1 MGQEFDLVLQR
12 QRARR
17 PSGGV
22 FGTASAVAAA
32 QVAAASGVDAEAAIK
47 REPPST
53 PELDT
58 IMDWLTSVNGAAA
71 VPSPSTAAIKHL
83 LLPIPGPAQAGA
95 GACNAT
101 PGLAARSGTA
111 GCSSLGTEPSLRDA
125 FRTPDMPMLG
135 LALFSPHTQSQLDF
149 GSLGG
154 DLLLEVGNDPLGL
167 LSPLQPRQQ
176 ASQFAHRPSSGVSSV
191 KPAAQPG
198 SSTAA
203 GAAAVP
209 ARLASAAHSS
219 QAHTVS
225 SMQRHID
232 AGEISFLRSPRSVP
246 ALFKS
251 PEEQHAVGM
260 QQRQQQQRQWRQ
272 QQQHQHQQRQQY
284 QPRRPSL
291 FSPGSAFSPAYQTP
305 LADLAAHSM
314 AVSTAPAPQQAPE
327 VQGRNLVLV
336 DTAELASADSYV
348 QQLLTTGMEVATFTG
363 SVPGLA
369 VERAVPAV
377 REAAAALRQRLLEV
391 VAELCASIRTDRKSV
406 V

>member
-1 MGQEFDLVLQR
+1 MQRHARAGCTLWYSRVQLSGNRAFPQGRLQNPRHANAGPRTLLASHPGQLWAV
-12 QRARR
+12 
-17 PSGGV
+17 SGGQLLQYRCMV
-22 FGTASAVAAA
+22 TVLTEIAP
-32 QVAAASGVDAEAAIK
+32 DA
-47 REPPST
+47 
-53 PELDT
+53 L
-58 IMDWLTSVNGAAA
+58 
-71 VPSPSTAAIKHL
+71 
-83 LLPIPGPAQAGA
+83 
-95 GACNAT
+95 
-101 PGLAARSGTA
+101 
-111 GCSSLGTEPSLRDA
+111 PSLACVTPHPLLASHPSA
-125 FRTPDMPMLG
+125 FLHRAH
-135 LALFSPHTQSQLDF
+135 ALQSQLDF

-348 QQLLTTGMEVATFTG
+348 QQVRLVCMHCG
-363 SVPGLA
+363 SRHMRPAAGHRVSTHQHCSCMP
-369 VERAVPAV
+369 ERAVAP
-377 REAAAALRQRLLEV
+377 
-391 VAELCASIRTDRKSV
+391 IH
-406 V
+406 